1 MNVARQDDD
10 VLKNEDGTP
19 PLLRLHLL
27 GGFRAERD
35 GGPALPG
42 RWPRPSARTIVKLLA
57 VVPGHSLHRGQVQE
71 ICWPD
76 ATPEAAVGSLRVA
89 LHAARRALEPE
100 LAPRAASS
108 YLVSDGTM
116 LRLDP
121 RRVWID
127 ADEAE
132 ALSVE
137 ALSENGPGPQAP
149 DSAPARDALTS
160 ALAAYGGELLPEDR
174 YAPWAEQRRAELATL
189 RLRLLLALAER
200 RLADGSYEEASGAA
214 RQVLAV
220 APADERAHRLLM
232 TVCLEQG
239 LRDRAVR
246 QYELCRDALAEE
258 LGIAPGPET
267 ERLRGLAVRTSP
279 GTLALPKATS
289 AGTALPSAVRAAA
302 GGPLHGRE
310 ELLHTVVTAADG
322 PVVLLSGEAGIGK
335 TRLAA
340 QAAARLAESGAAVL
354 WGAAHDAE
362 GHMPYGPFVEALDGW
377 LTRRPRADRTRIAHL
392 CPELVPLLPSLHQI
406 AAGPSPTLT
415 GAPGA
420 EASDERA
427 RLFHGVE
434 RLLREIGGTG
444 GVVVVLD
451 DLHAADVGTHHL
463 LARLARRFSEAGDG
477 FRCRFLVTFRD
488 DEPLPDAD
496 LLRVDELVRAG
507 LASRVA
513 VPRLSRQDAL
523 ALVRE
528 VRAPQGP
535 EVDERELDRVWRLSL
550 GNPLFTVELARAG
563 TADRGRD
570 QDRDTAQGGA
580 PEGVRQL
587 VARRL
592 LRLDPRARRMAEVV
606 AAAGGTAPLAEVLD
620 IARDGLHPPMATAEA
635 VAALEEA
642 VSASL
647 LTEQQVGV
655 GGRSVAGL
663 AFRHPL
669 LRLTCYGLLTRLRSL
684 SLHAAWSETLLRH
697 RPDDVDALAWHLLRA
712 EDHRAADHLRRA
724 AERAAGLYANEE
736 ADEYYRRLTPLV
748 AADPARA
755 AGVGM
760 DHGALL
766 HRMSRY
772 GDAVDVL
779 RAALASADR
788 AGDAHTAI
796 AVTARLAEALIRTG
810 RPERARRALD
820 ARRPGPTTPPE
831 AVAAHRLASSIIAF
845 VEGRHTEA
853 VESAT
858 ASAAAA
864 ADLPGRAGAR
874 ALARALA
881 QRAVS
886 LGLAERL
893 GEAQAAAEEALP
905 HAVAAGDASVEALVL
920 SILRENARRTGRLT
934 EAVAY
939 GERAAA
945 LADRV
950 GSPEASSF
958 ERTNLAEL
966 QLLLGRDAEAERLA
980 VAAERTARTQA
991 PRTLPYAL
999 TALARTRMTWNAP
1012 MARALLSRAEN
1023 CAEQSAEWQ
1032 ALAEVR
1038 LATAELV
1045 LRTGRPEEALA
1056 LLGDDASTPRA
1067 ACLRGW
1073 ALVRT
1078 GRLAEAVT
1086 LLEREA
1092 GRAERT
1098 GQHLLVV
1105 ETTTVLALA
1114 LGLSGRS
1121 ERADSLLAEARGR
1134 AESLPYPAGLARV
1147 RTAEADLL
1155 AVRP

>member
-10 VLKNEDGTP
+10 VRQNEDGAP
-19 PLLRLHLL
+19 PLLRLRLL

-42 RWPRPSARTIVKLLA
+42 RWPRPSAQTLVKLLA

-71 ICWPD
+71 ICWPN
-76 ATPEAAVGSLRVA
+76 ATPQAAVGSLRVA
-89 LHAARRALEPE
+89 LHAARHALEPE
-100 LAPRAASS
+100 IAPRAASS
-108 YLVSDGTM
+108 YLVSDGAL

-132 ALSVE
+132 ALSRE
-137 ALSENGPGPQAP
+137 ALNGVLIGKGK
-149 DSAPARDALTS
+149 DSGGSVPVRSGDALTA
-160 ALAAYGGELLPEDR
+160 ALDAYGGELLPEDR
-174 YAPWAEQRRAELATL
+174 YAPWAEQRRSELSSL
-189 RLRLLLALAER
+189 RLRVLLALAEL

-214 RQVLAV
+214 RQVLAT
-220 APADERAHRLLM
+220 APAEERAHRLLM
-232 TVCLEQG
+232 TACLEQG
-239 LRDRAVR
+239 LHAQVVR
-246 QYELCRDALAEE
+246 QYEQCRDALAEE

-267 ERLRGLAVRTSP
+267 ERLRRLAVRSSP
-279 GTLALPKATS
+279 GPRVRPE
-289 AGTALPSAVRAAA
+289 GTVTGAPLPSAVQAATS
-302 GGPLHGRE
+302 GTLHGRE
-310 ELLHTVVTAADG
+310 ELLRTIVTTTHV

-340 QAAARLAESGAAVL
+340 QAAARLAESGATVL

-362 GHMPYGPFVEALDGW
+362 GHMPYGPFVEALHGW
-377 LTRRPRADRTRIAHL
+377 LTRRPQAHRTRVASL
-392 CPELVPLLPSLHQI
+392 CPELVPLLPSLHQV
-406 AAGPSPTLT
+406 AGGASPTP
-415 GAPGA
+415 PGA
-420 EASDERA
+420 RGVDAPDERA

-434 RLLREIGGTG
+434 RLLTEIGGDG

-451 DLHAADVGTHHL
+451 DLQAADAGTHHL
-463 LARLARRFSEAGDG
+463 LVRLARRLSEAGDG
-477 FRCRFLVTFRD
+477 FPCRFLVTLRD
-488 DEPLPDAD
+488 DEPLPEAD

-507 LASRVA
+507 LAARFA
-513 VPRLSRQDAL
+513 VPRLGRKDAL
-523 ALVRE
+523 ALARE
-528 VRAPQGP
+528 VRAPLGP
-535 EVDERELDRVWRLSL
+535 GGDERDLDRVWRLSL

-563 TADRGRD
+563 TAH
-570 QDRDTAQGGA
+570 QGEERSGA

-592 LRLDPRARRMAEVV
+592 LRLEPRARRMAEVV

-620 IARDGLHPPMATAEA
+620 IARDGLHPPMSTAEA
-635 VAALEEA
+635 IAALEGTVA
-642 VSASL
+642 ASL
-647 LTEQQVGV
+647 LAEQQIVV
-655 GGRSVAGL
+655 GGRSVTGL

-669 LRLTCYGLLTRLRSL
+669 LRLTCYELLSRLRSL

-697 RPDDVDALAWHLLRA
+697 RPGDVDALVWHLLRA
-712 EDHRAADHLRRA
+712 EDRRAVDHLRRA
-724 AERAAGLYANEE
+724 AERAAALYANEE
-736 ADEYYRRLTPLV
+736 ADGYYRRLTPLV
-748 AADPARA
+748 AADPVRA
-755 AGVGM
+755 ADVGM

-772 GDAVDVL
+772 GDAADVL

-788 AGDAHTAI
+788 AGAADTAV

-810 RPERARRALD
+810 RQDEARRALD
-820 ARRPGPTTPPE
+820 ARRPGPTTPPD
-831 AVAAHRLASSIIAF
+831 AVAAHRLASSIIDF
-845 VEGRHTEA
+845 VEGRHTGA
-853 VESAT
+853 VKSAA

-881 QRAVS
+881 QQAVS
-886 LGLAERL
+886 LGLTERL
-893 GEAQAAAEEALP
+893 REAQAAAEEALP

-934 EAVAY
+934 DAVSY

-966 QLLLGRDAEAERLA
+966 HLLLGRDAEAERLA
-980 VAAERTARTQA
+980 VAAEQTARTRA

-999 TALARTRMTWNAP
+999 TALARTRMTWNPP
-1012 MARALLSRAEN
+1012 MARALLSRAEG
-1023 CAEQSAEWQ
+1023 CAEQSGEQQ
-1032 ALAEVR
+1032 AFDEVR
-1038 LATAELV
+1038 LATAELA
-1045 LRTGRPEEALA
+1045 LRTGRPEEALSF
-1056 LLGDDASTPRA
+1056 LGTGATAPRA

-1078 GRLAEAVT
+1078 GRHSEAVT

-1092 GRAERT
+1092 ARADRT
-1098 GQHLLVV
+1098 GQHLLAV

-1114 LGLSGRS
+1114 LGLSGLK
-1121 ERADSLLAEARGR
+1121 ERASALLADARYR

-1147 RTAEADLL
+1147 RTAEAELL
-1155 AVRP
+1155 T